1 MRLLSLCVL
10 ALSLHLPAS
19 GASTSNSDE
28 LIAPAFR
35 APGAGA
41 LVILLPDQSGGG
53 QYEAAN
59 GFVMKQLQAQLTAAG
74 YKVKGLDAANYQ
86 VLWAQEVAVAGG
98 LYDPADGQFRS
109 AAYGKAMSALAQ
121 RIAADTGAALVLK
134 PALVLRQAR
143 LQGKTAEWD
152 GQRKMPKLKDNFGDD
167 HRFDGHTVA
176 ISLECLAI
184 AGSGEFAFKT
194 LGGVTLPYRGDAW
207 DGKQEIRDD
216 LFANDKEIAEG
227 VQIALR
233 PLLRP

>member
-1 MRLLSLCVL
+1 MRLLPAFAI
-10 ALSLHLPAS
+10 ALSLHLPAL
-19 GASTSNSDE
+19 AAPAIQADE
-28 LIAPAFR
+28 LIAPAFH
-35 APGAGA
+35 APAAGA

-59 GFVMKQLQAQLTAAG
+59 GFVMKQLQLQLTAAG

-98 LYDPADGQFRS
+98 LYDQASGAFRS

-134 PALVLRQAR
+134 PALVLRQAH

-152 GQRKMPKLKDNFGDD
+152 GQRKTPKVKDNFGDE
-167 HRFDGHTVA
+167 HRYDGHTVA
-176 ISLECLAI
+176 ISLECLAMS
-184 AGSGEFAFKT
+184 GSGEFAFKT

-216 LFANDKEIAEG
+216 LFADDQEIAEG
-227 VQIALR
+227 VHIALR
-233 PLLRP
+233 PLLHP